1 MKTLKFCIC
10 LCGLLFL
17 INDTVTAQKQA
28 THDTT
33 VALTPQVSME
43 GAVKGRISDDGH
55 GGHILEITVT
65 SNLFVGSEVGVPTKL
80 VVTMNVLEGDTTY
93 TTRQTSGIKTTEHT
107 FEIPVES
114 GSTVYLRCGYEDED
128 SEVDQ
133 MTDGGCTIV
142 ITPATAFSTIP

>member
-17 INDTVTAQKQA
+17 INETVTAQRQA
-28 THDTT
+28 THETTTT

-65 SNLFVGSEVGVPTKL
+65 SPVILCEL
-80 VVTMNVLEGDTTY
+80 VVTMEVIVGDPAY
-93 TTRQTSGIKTTEHT
+93 TTRQTSGSKTTEHT

-114 GSTVYLRCGYEDED
+114 GSEVELRCGYIDED
-128 SEVDQ
+128 SEEDQ
-133 MTDGGCTIV
+133 MIDGGCTIV
-142 ITPATAFSTIP
+142 ITPVTAFSTTP

>member
-17 INDTVTAQKQA
+17 INETVTAQRQA
-28 THDTT
+28 THEITTT

-43 GAVKGRISDDGH
+43 GAVKDDGH

-65 SNLFVGSEVGVPTKL
+65 SPVILCEL
-80 VVTMNVLEGDTTY
+80 VVTMEVIVGDPAY
-93 TTRQTSGIKTTEHT
+93 TTHQTSGSKTTEHT

-114 GSTVYLRCGYEDED
+114 GSEVELRCGYIDED
-128 SEVDQ
+128 SGEDQ
-133 MTDGGCTIV
+133 IDGGCTIV
-142 ITPATAFSTIP
+142 ITPVTAFSTTP